1 MSDKVQIDQVKPLA
15 VDLADPPLALIL
27 VELQRIRRLL
37 EIIADES
44 VEVEDVLTDI
54 DN

>member
-15 VDLADPPLALIL
+15 TDPADPPLALIL

-44 VEVEDVLTDI
+44 VEVEDVIVDV
-54 DN
+54 DS